1 MRFQTSVGLV
11 ALLMICGCRGSD
23 GPTLVRTT
31 GTVLYNGKPLAG
43 ATVTMIGEKG
53 LLSNGFTDRDGK
65 FQMTTGGR
73 PGVPIGIAKVGITKI
88 SGEPVVKS
96 TKPPSPDDMRSMQ
109 EAADGTAKDLS
120 PKSDIPLKYSD
131 PQQSQLTASIDR
143 NSGKNVFEFPLVD

>member
-1 MRFQTSVGLV
+1 
-11 ALLMICGCRGSD
+11 
-23 GPTLVRTT
+23 
-31 GTVLYNGKPLAG
+31 
-43 ATVTMIGEKG
+43 MIGEKG

-96 TKPPSPDDMRSMQ
+96 TKLPSPGDMRSMQ